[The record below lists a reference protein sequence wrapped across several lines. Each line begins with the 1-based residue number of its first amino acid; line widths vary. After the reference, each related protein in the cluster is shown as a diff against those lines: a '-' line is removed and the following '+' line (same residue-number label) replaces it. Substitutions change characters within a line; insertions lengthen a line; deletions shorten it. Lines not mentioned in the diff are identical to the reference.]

1 MAIHPT
7 AIVDKHAEVDP
18 TAEVGPYCIVHAGA
32 SLGPDTRLLSHVVIH
47 SHTHLGARNTVHPFA
62 SVGGA
67 PQDLKFGGEPSRLII
82 GDDNT
87 IRESVTLNRGTE
99 EGGMETRIGDGCLL
113 MAYSH
118 VAHDCILG
126 NQVILANSVS
136 LAGHV
141 VLNDHVIAGGI
152 AGIHQFC
159 RVGRHAF
166 LAGGAM
172 VTQDIL
178 PFTIAQGDRAE
189 HAGVNVV
196 GLRRA
201 GWSRDQIQAV
211 RSGYRSLFSSE
222 GTRAERLLETESS
235 LAKESPLI
243 AELCDF
249 VRSASRG
256 VSGARGL
263 ANGGASVS

>member
-1 MAIHPT
+1 MAIHAT

-18 TAEVGPYCIVHAGA
+18 TAEIGPYCIIEAGA
-32 SLGPDTRLLSHVVIH
+32 SVGPETKLLSHVVVH
-47 SHTHLGARNTVHPFA
+47 QHTRLGARNTVHPFA

-67 PQDLKFGGEPSRLII
+67 PQDLKFGGEPSRLVI

-87 IRESVTLNRGTE
+87 IREGVTLNRGTE
-99 EGGMETRIGDGCLL
+99 DGGMETRIGNHCLL

-126 NQVILANSVS
+126 DRVVLANSVS

-141 VLNDHVIAGGI
+141 ELADHVIAGGI

-159 RVGRHAF
+159 RVGRYAF

-189 HAGVNVV
+189 HAGINVV

-201 GWSRDQIQAV
+201 GWTREEIGAV
-211 RSGYRSLFSSE
+211 RAAYKSLFWGA
-222 GTRAERLLETESS
+222 GTRSACLLETEAS
-235 LAKESPLI
+235 LAKESPLVM
-243 AELCDF
+243 ELCEF
-249 VRSASRG
+249 VRGASRG
-256 VSGARGL
+256 VSGARGPGKGTK
-263 ANGGASVS
+263 AAP